1 MLADIYLCPA
11 YLYGFICRCT
21 TPPLNYA
28 HKPKDVSLCQTIA
41 ALPEHSASHK
51 SFGGPGRFW
60 QSPHDYSNKS
70 HKLTTPSMTTE
81 RLLQRQ

>member
-1 MLADIYLCPA
+1 MLADIYLRPA
-11 YLYGFICRCT
+11 SLYGFIHPCT

-51 SFGGPGRFW
+51 SLGAQGGSGKAHTITAIKAT
-60 QSPHDYSNKS
+60 S
-70 HKLTTPSMTTE
+70 
-81 RLLQRQ
+81 